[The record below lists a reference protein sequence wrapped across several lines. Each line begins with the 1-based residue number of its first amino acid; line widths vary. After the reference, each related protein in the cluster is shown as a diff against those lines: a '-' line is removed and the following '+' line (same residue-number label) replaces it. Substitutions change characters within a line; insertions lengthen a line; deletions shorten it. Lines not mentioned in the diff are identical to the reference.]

1 MKTHYIVFLYLF
13 ISLLHVGC
21 NSETDITVYKIAKQP
36 PLNKTEHHKTNNLS
50 LNWTTPNNWIQKP
63 STDFRIASYDIPANN
78 NELADLSVT
87 KFPGDAGGIEQNVN
101 RWRRQ
106 IKLDPLNKSDI
117 LTQAKIESNMLG
129 EYFIFKLTNLE
140 KSILAAII
148 PYSKNSPTVLE
159 TIFIKMQGSTK
170 TIETLEYEFNLFC
183 KSLHWN
189 H

>member
-1 MKTHYIVFLYLF
+1 MKTHYIVLLYLL

-21 NSETDITVYKIAKQP
+21 NSETDVRIYKIAKQAP
-36 PLNKTEHHKTNNLS
+36 PNNIDSNKTNNLS
-50 LNWTTPNNWIQKP
+50 LSWTTPNNWIQKP
-63 STDFRIASYDIPANN
+63 VTDFRIASYDVPTNN
-78 NELADLSVT
+78 NEQADLSVT

-117 LTQAKIESNMLG
+117 LKQAQIESNMLG
-129 EYFIFKLTNLE
+129 EYFIFKIINLE
-140 KSILAAII
+140 ESILAAII
-148 PYSKNSPTVLE
+148 PYSKNPPTVLE

-170 TIETLEYEFNLFC
+170 TIEALEYEFNLFC
-183 KSLHWN
+183 KSIHWN